1 MSPVPLRTAWA
12 SLWAMVI
19 GFFMIMVDV
28 TIISVAMPAMM
39 EGLHADYTQ
48 ALWVSSAYL
57 LTYAVPLLITGRLG
71 DKYGPRTLY
80 LSGLALFTLTS
91 LWCGLA
97 GSIASLV
104 TARAAQGLGAAL
116 MTPQTMA
123 VITRTFPANQRG
135 KPLALWGAVAGVA
148 TLIGPLAGGILVDAG
163 GWEWIFF
170 VNVPIGI
177 IGFAMAWWFI
187 PKLPSTPHRFDLVG
201 VVLSGLGLTCLIFG
215 IQEGETYRWGQ
226 IHGVISIPMLITLG
240 VGFLIAFVI
249 WQRHTRSEPLVPL
262 TLFRDRNFSMGNLAI
277 AFVGLAI
284 TAVNFPLMLYA
295 QNVRGLSPT
304 QAAMLLIPQAVLSG
318 ALAPAA
324 GALADRVS
332 PRTLAP
338 LGLFGAA
345 GSLGLLVLTL
355 TPTTPIW
362 VLLVC
367 IGVFGCA
374 NAFLWTPLSV
384 ISIRRLPLSQAGA
397 GSGVYNTTRQMGA
410 VVGSAA
416 LAATMNW
423 RLATVNLTT
432 TGAHISSDQAL
443 AYSHAMA
450 QTLVLPVTT
459 FAIAGVF
466 GLFFVGHP
474 KDAVSHVG

>member
-12 SLWAMVI
+12 SLWALVI

-262 TLFRDRNFSMGNLAI
+262 TLFRDRNFFMGNLAI

-284 TAVNFPLMLYA
+284 TA
-295 QNVRGLSPT
+295 
-304 QAAMLLIPQAVLSG
+304 
-318 ALAPAA
+318 
-324 GALADRVS
+324 
-332 PRTLAP
+332 
-338 LGLFGAA
+338 
-345 GSLGLLVLTL
+345 
-355 TPTTPIW
+355 
-362 VLLVC
+362 
-367 IGVFGCA
+367 
-374 NAFLWTPLSV
+374 
-384 ISIRRLPLSQAGA
+384 
-397 GSGVYNTTRQMGA
+397 
-410 VVGSAA
+410 
-416 LAATMNW
+416 
-423 RLATVNLTT
+423 
-432 TGAHISSDQAL
+432 
-443 AYSHAMA
+443 
-450 QTLVLPVTT
+450 
-459 FAIAGVF
+459 
-466 GLFFVGHP
+466 
-474 KDAVSHVG
+474 